1 MPWRRRLVA
10 WTCLLQRTSGFDPR
24 HVHAIFIVDTV
35 KRGKIFLRVLRFSPV
50 NIIPPAPHTHLH
62 VILTRRTNGR
72 SLTVFQNQCVFGNL
86 WSFIQPDILIWRRG
100 KGARPPGRLNFVW
113 WRLMLNGPQSRTCS
127 LSHFWRQE
135 FWVSWEVLENSNTP
149 LMGHG
154 PNLIFYIGV
163 SLQSVRSPERY
174 TALTT
179 TTSPIRRK
187 RTTKGLAVHSAKNAM
202 YKPRRNN
209 RSRPKLK

>member
-10 WTCLLQRTSGFDPR
+10 STCLLQRTSGFDPR
-24 HVHAIFIVDTV
+24 EVHAIFIVDTV
-35 KRGKIFLRVLRFSPV
+35 KRGHIFLQVLRFSPV
-50 NIIPPAPHTHLH
+50 TIIPPVPHTHLH
-62 VILTRRTNGR
+62 VILIRTNGR
-72 SLTVFQNQCVFGNL
+72 SLIIFQKQCVFENL
-86 WSFIQPDILIWRRG
+86 WSLIQPDILIWWCG

-113 WRLMLNGPQSRTCS
+113 WRLILVDPQSRTCS

-135 FWVSWEVLENSNTP
+135 FWVAREVLKNSSTP

-154 PNLIFYIGV
+154 PNLIFCIGV
-163 SLQSVRSPERY
+163 SLQSVRSSEWY

-179 TTSPIRRK
+179 TTSPASRK
-187 RTTKGLAVHSAKNAM
+187 RTPTRGLAVHSAKNAIC
-202 YKPRRNN
+202 KPRRNN